1 MSSLASPST
10 RAKAALLH
18 PTSSPQQVIRR
29 LEIEHSKVPFTPRTE
44 EAVSDLMHCAL
55 EDSPEHKRYIQ
66 ALEDWLKTLI
76 GSRSLRI
83 YITQM
88 QEADAHHQRVLA
100 EQEKAE
106 KRARYEKMI
115 KKQRDANK
123 RLQAS
128 YDEML
133 NRRAGEARKRK
144 RAKIAKRAAKDPRK
158 RVIMVGRR
166 AAARGA

>member
-1 MSSLASPST
+1 
-10 RAKAALLH
+10 
-18 PTSSPQQVIRR
+18 
-29 LEIEHSKVPFTPRTE
+29 
-44 EAVSDLMHCAL
+44 MHCAL

-83 YITQM
+83 YIKQM

-144 RAKIAKRAAKDPRK
+144 RAKISKRAAKDPLK

>member
-1 MSSLASPST
+1 
-10 RAKAALLH
+10 
-18 PTSSPQQVIRR
+18 
-29 LEIEHSKVPFTPRTE
+29 
-44 EAVSDLMHCAL
+44 MHCAL
-55 EDSPEHKRYIQ
+55 EDSSEQKRYVQ

-83 YITQM
+83 YIKQM

-144 RAKIAKRAAKDPRK
+144 RAKIAKRAAKDPLK